1 MSEALSKDDFR
12 TRVLEAQKLKKKKK
26 VSLEKAHDCLYY
38 LYRRENR
45 TKGIRKGN
53 R

>member
-1 MSEALSKDDFR
+1 VSEALSKEDFR
-12 TRVLEAQKLKKKKK
+12 TLVLEAQKQKKK